1 MPTMRLKR
9 AALFVHRWMGVMFC
23 LLFAWWFLSGIF
35 MMYWDFPEVTEEQ
48 RLERAQPLDLSRVA
62 RSPQQAW
69 AALAAGQE
77 PAGVALAMFDG
88 RPVYRFRIDGGEQM
102 VYADDARPVTEFPRE
117 MRDRVASAWTGQ
129 PALAARVEPVQAVDQ
144 WTVGGTFRSLQPLWK
159 YTWPDGEEVYVSEAT
174 GEVAQYTTRS
184 SRIGAYLGAI
194 PHWLYFTPLRKNGRL
209 WSRIVIWLSG
219 AATLVALFGLVVG
232 VWMYAPFGRS
242 SVPYAGWKRVHMI
255 LGLFFGLIACTWA
268 FSGMLSMEPFP
279 APDERAEQTAGI
291 RIARALRGKRPPLE
305 AYADKS
311 PQRALAEAGLAPK
324 ELEFSAFLGEPAYV
338 ARANAKQLRIIPV
351 HGKATAGLDW
361 HALADIAK
369 AAVQPTT
376 VAEVRLL
383 TAYDAYYLDRLH
395 ERPLPVLRVR
405 LNDDGNTR
413 LYLDPRTG
421 QLVGSY
427 SSHGWVNR
435 WLYHGLHS
443 INLPWLYQ
451 HRPAWDLLV
460 LALLGGGTALSITSI
475 WIAGQLLRRKLRI
488 R

>member
-1 MPTMRLKR
+1 MRLKR

-209 WSRIVIWLSG
+209 PDRHLALRSG
-219 AATLVALFGLVVG
+219 NVGCSVRTRGRGLDVCAIRALQ
-232 VWMYAPFGRS
+232 RS
-242 SVPYAGWKRVHMI
+242 LCGMEARAHDSGPLLWPDRVH
-255 LGLFFGLIACTWA
+255 LG
-268 FSGMLSMEPFP
+268 
-279 APDERAEQTAGI
+279 
-291 RIARALRGKRPPLE
+291 
-305 AYADKS
+305 
-311 PQRALAEAGLAPK
+311 
-324 ELEFSAFLGEPAYV
+324 V
-338 ARANAKQLRIIPV
+338 
-351 HGKATAGLDW
+351 
-361 HALADIAK
+361 
-369 AAVQPTT
+369 
-376 VAEVRLL
+376 
-383 TAYDAYYLDRLH
+383 
-395 ERPLPVLRVR
+395 
-405 LNDDGNTR
+405 
-413 LYLDPRTG
+413 
-421 QLVGSY
+421 
-427 SSHGWVNR
+427 
-435 WLYHGLHS
+435 
-443 INLPWLYQ
+443 
-451 HRPAWDLLV
+451 
-460 LALLGGGTALSITSI
+460 
-475 WIAGQLLRRKLRI
+475 
-488 R
+488 